1 LKKEELYFIA
11 LVPPE
16 KIEAEVN
23 EIKAYISARFDS
35 KAALRSPPHITL
47 HMPFKFPQAKE
58 SKLIS
63 SLAILSNECTPVDI
77 SINDYG
83 AFQPKVIYLKIEAS
97 KELNILQEQLAKWMK
112 TKLKVFSKPN
122 PYRTFTPH
130 MTVAFRDLSM
140 KKFYEAWTEFESK
153 KKKYQF
159 RIWGMYLLKHDGSK
173 WQKHKYLK
181 FTHLI

>member
-16 KIEAEVN
+16 EIEAEVN
-23 EIKAYISARFDS
+23 EIKAYISTRFDS

-63 SLAILSNECTPVDI
+63 SLALLSNKCTPVDI
-77 SINDYG
+77 VINNYG
-83 AFQPKVIYLKIEAS
+83 AFQPKVIYLRIEGS
-97 KELNILQEQLAKWMK
+97 KDLNMLQEQLAKWMK
-112 TKLKVFSKPN
+112 TKLKIFSKPN
-122 PYRTFTPH
+122 TYRTFSPH
-130 MTVAFRDLSM
+130 MTVAFRDLRR
-140 KKFYEAWTEFESK
+140 KKYYEAWAEFESK
-153 KKKYQF
+153 NMKRQF
-159 RIWGMYLLKHDGSK
+159 RIWGMYLLKHDGSI

-181 FTHLI
+181 FTHLL